1 MIPRAVLDHCR
12 ERWLAYCIAVTAFV
26 AGSVAGAV
34 AVRAMPPKQ
43 QQDLMGYL
51 DKYIEGILVGNIEPA
66 AWQSVQIANLQAVA
80 FLWLSG
86 LIVVGVIGILA
97 VLVLRGFVI
106 GFSVGFLVVEMQAE
120 GLLFAAAA
128 ILPHNLLAV
137 PSLIV
142 IGALGIAFS
151 LRMAFGQKA
160 RGTRER
166 RPVAHYTVSVL
177 LVALFIAVAGLIE
190 AFVTPVFIRAIA
202 ALL

>member
-1 MIPRAVLDHCR
+1 VLEHFR
-12 ERWLAYCIAVTAFV
+12 EQWLAYFIAVTAFV
-26 AGSVAGAV
+26 TGSVAGAV

-66 AWQSVQIANLQAVA
+66 AWQSVQLANLQAVA

-86 LIVVGVIGILA
+86 LVVVGVVGILV
-97 VLVLRGFVI
+97 VLLLRGFVM
-106 GFSVGFLVVEMQAE
+106 GFSVGFLVVELQAK

-151 LRMAFGQKA
+151 LRMAFGQKR
-160 RGTRER
+160 RGARER
-166 RPVAHYTVSVL
+166 GPVAQYTISVL
-177 LVALFIAVAGLIE
+177 PVALLMAAAGLIE
-190 AFVTPVFIRAIA
+190 AFVTPVFIRAVA

>member
-1 MIPRAVLDHCR
+1 VIPRAVLDHCR

-86 LIVVGVIGILA
+86 LA
-97 VLVLRGFVI
+97 
-106 GFSVGFLVVEMQAE
+106 
-120 GLLFAAAA
+120 
-128 ILPHNLLAV
+128 
-137 PSLIV
+137 
-142 IGALGIAFS
+142 
-151 LRMAFGQKA
+151 
-160 RGTRER
+160 
-166 RPVAHYTVSVL
+166 
-177 LVALFIAVAGLIE
+177 
-190 AFVTPVFIRAIA
+190 
-202 ALL
+202 